1 MPLLHLVS
9 TPDVLNHRELKVHDA
24 QTALVATLRWRD
36 EMKIDEIMK
45 EEFPEKVFGG
55 AGRNFGHDKQGHPVT
70 CVLQLSY
77 HSCVAKA
84 HDVALDITSTAAT
97 SA

>member
-1 MPLLHLVS
+1 MYSAS
-9 TPDVLNHRELKVHDA
+9 TPNAQNHRELKVHDA

-77 HSCVAKA
+77 HSRVAKA
-84 HDVALDITSTAAT
+84 HDVSLDITSTVAT